1 MAGDYE
7 TARRQLH
14 ACFRLILRE
23 APPWWSGQSSAWHVL
38 GTLCAATGQTA
49 AAVGHWRRGLVL
61 AMRASDPMLTAIHTR
76 DILKHTATGAAAAVD
91 DGGPAGAGAGA
102 AAGAAAAASN
112 GSSVIVDDGGGDRA
126 ALIESGSVA
135 ARKVGDPALIRAF
148 QQLQRHHQ
156 QPQQQHQHQQQR

>member
-91 DGGPAGAGAGA
+91 DDGPAGAGAGA
-102 AAGAAAAASN
+102 GAAAASSR
-112 GSSVIVDDGGGDRA
+112 SSVIVDGGGGDRA
-126 ALIESGSVA
+126 ALIESGSA
-135 ARKVGDPALIRAF
+135 AALKVGDPALIRAF

-156 QPQQQHQHQQQR
+156 QQQP

>member
-91 DGGPAGAGAGA
+91 DDGPAGAGAGA
-102 AAGAAAAASN
+102 AAASSR
-112 GSSVIVDDGGGDRA
+112 SSVIVDGGGGDRA
-126 ALIESGSVA
+126 ALDNGGELVELFIGQP
-135 ARKVGDPALIRAF
+135 RLIF
-148 QQLQRHHQ
+148 L
-156 QPQQQHQHQQQR
+156 